1 MRSAASHGSP
11 DPLGATVSPEGTNF
25 ALFSEH
31 AEAVELCLFDSPEAA
46 TPAVVLPLEGYCEG
60 VFHGFV
66 RGVGPGQVYGYR
78 VDGPWAP
85 ELGHRFDSSKV
96 VLDPYV
102 RAVARQT
109 SWDPS
114 VYSYGASTYPDRSNL
129 SPPRNPMDSS
139 ARCPLGIVVGDA
151 APELGWNRPGTAL
164 ADTIIYELHVRGF
177 TKLNPAVDPSRHG
190 TYAGLSSEPVLEY
203 LCGLGVTAVELL
215 PVQHHVDDHSL
226 ERAGLTNYWGYQPL
240 AYFAPEPTYSSV
252 PGAGA
257 VEEFRDMV
265 RRFHDAGI
273 EVIVDVVYNH
283 TGELG
288 HEGPT
293 LSFRGIDNASYYR
306 LDPRDKR
313 KYLDFSGCGNSLNI
327 HNPAVVR
334 LVLDSLRY
342 WVSEMGVDGFRFDLA
357 TSLGRS
363 RHGFDRDSPL
373 LSAIGQD
380 PILHTAK
387 LIAEPWD
394 LNATDSDQFGNFP
407 RRWSEWNRS
416 FRDDTRQYWL
426 LSDGSAASL
435 ATRVAGSSDVFDERR
450 RPPQSGINLV
460 TSHDGF
466 TLMDLVSYSRKRNS
480 ANMEGNRDGESSNHN
495 SNCGAEGPSDDAGIQ
510 SLRNRQRRNLL
521 ATLMLSQ
528 GVPML
533 VAGDEFGRTQ
543 LGNNNPYCQDNETSW
558 MDWSMEAR
566 DALPDFVRSLIRLRR
581 SEPAFRRLTFFDGL
595 PDPVTGCKDVTWLH
609 PDGKEIAGS
618 DWREPRFRCFGALVV
633 AAGATRYLMLFNG
646 STEPR
651 RFAVP
656 TGQWSLVFDTRDSR
670 FAGAT
675 AIDGTYAMLD
685 RTMALLTS
693 DPYPEEARA
702 IHAGGGR

>member
-11 DPLGATVSPEGTNF
+11 YPLGATVTPEGTNF

-46 TPAVVLPLEGYCEG
+46 TPASVLPLEGHCEG

-109 SWDPS
+109 NWDPS
-114 VYSYGASTYPDRSNL
+114 VYSYGASKYPDRSDL
-129 SPPRNPMDSS
+129 SPPLNPMDSS
-139 ARCPLGIVVGDA
+139 AMCPLGIVVGDT
-151 APELGWNRPGTAL
+151 APRLGWSRPGTAL

-177 TKLNPAVDPSRHG
+177 TKLNPAIEPSRRG

-203 LCGLGVTAVELL
+203 LRGLGVTAVELL
-215 PVQHHVDDHSL
+215 PVQHHVDDHWL
-226 ERAGLTNYWGYQPL
+226 KAAGLTNYWGYQPL
-240 AYFAPEPTYSSV
+240 AYFAPEPTYSSA

-257 VEEFRDMV
+257 VDEFRDMV
-265 RRFHDAGI
+265 RRFHEGGI
-273 EVIVDVVYNH
+273 EVIIDVVYNH

-293 LSFRGIDNASYYR
+293 LSYRGIDNASYYR
-306 LDPRDKR
+306 LDPHDKR
-313 KYLDFSGCGNSLNI
+313 RYLDFSGCGNSLNT
-327 HNPAVVR
+327 HHPAVVR

-342 WVSEMGVDGFRFDLA
+342 WVLEMGVDGFRFDLA
-357 TSLGRS
+357 TSLGRN
-363 RHGFDRDSPL
+363 RHDFDRNSPL

-380 PILHTAK
+380 PVLHAVK

-394 LNATDSDQFGNFP
+394 LNTPDSDQFGNFP

-416 FRDDTRQYWL
+416 FRDDTRRYWL

-435 ATRVAGSSDVFDERR
+435 ATRVAGSSDVFDQRR

-480 ANMEGNRDGESSNHN
+480 ANMEGNRDGESWNHS
-495 SNCGAEGPSDDAGIQ
+495 SNCGTEGPSDDAGIQ

-558 MDWSMEAR
+558 IDWGMEAG
-566 DALPDFVRSLIRLRR
+566 DALPDFVRSLVRLRR
-581 SEPAFRRLTFFDGL
+581 SETTFRRPAYFNGL
-595 PDPVTGCKDVTWLH
+595 SDPVTGCKDVTWLH
-609 PDGKEIAGS
+609 PNGTEIAGS
-618 DWREPRFRCFGALVV
+618 DWREPRLRCFGALVV
-633 AAGATRYLMLFNG
+633 PAGSARYLMLFNG
-646 STEPR
+646 SIRSR

-656 TGQWSLVFDTRDSR
+656 TGRWSLVFDTRHSR
-670 FAGAT
+670 FAGGV
-675 AIDGTYAMLD
+675 AIGGTYEMLD
-685 RTMALLTS
+685 RSMVLLTTDAVS
-693 DPYPEEARA
+693 EEARA
-702 IHAGGGR
+702 IRAGSGR

>member
-1 MRSAASHGSP
+1 MRSAVSHGSP
-11 DPLGATVSPEGTNF
+11 YPLGAKVFPGGTNF

-31 AEAVELCLFDSPEAA
+31 AEEVELCLFDSSDA
-46 TPAVVLPLEGYCEG
+46 TAPSSVLPLGGHSGG

-66 RGVGPGQVYGYR
+66 EGVGPGQVYGYR
-78 VDGPWAP
+78 VGGPWAP

-96 VLDPYV
+96 VLDPYA
-102 RAVARQT
+102 RAIARST
-109 SWDPS
+109 NWGPS
-114 VYSYGASTYPDRSNL
+114 VYSYGAATYPDPTNL
-129 SPPRNPMDSS
+129 SPPPSRADSS
-139 ARCPLGIVVGDA
+139 SSCPLGIVVGDA
-151 APELGWNRPGTAL
+151 PPRLDSDRPGTAW
-164 ADTIIYELHVRGF
+164 ADTILYELHVRGF
-177 TKLNPAVDPSRHG
+177 TKLNPAVEPCQRG
-190 TYAGLSSEPVLEY
+190 TYAGLSSEPVIDY

-215 PVQHHVDDHSL
+215 PVQHHLDEHWL

-257 VEEFRDMV
+257 VDEFREMV
-265 RRFHDAGI
+265 RRFHESGI
-273 EVIVDVVYNH
+273 EVVLDVVYNH

-306 LDPRDKR
+306 MDPCDER
-313 KYLDFSGCGNSLNI
+313 KYLDFSGCGNSLNT
-327 HNPAVVR
+327 HHPAVLR

-363 RHGFDRDSPL
+363 RHEFARNSPL

-380 PILHTAK
+380 PALQGVK

-394 LNATDSDQFGNFP
+394 LNAPDSDQFGNFP
-407 RRWSEWNRS
+407 DRWSEWNRS
-416 FRDDTRQYWL
+416 FRDDTRRYWL
-426 LSDGSAASL
+426 SSDGSAASL
-435 ATRVAGSSDVFDERR
+435 ATRVAGSSDVFAERR
-450 RPPQSGINLV
+450 RPPQASINLV
-460 TSHDGF
+460 TAHDGF
-466 TLMDLVSYSRKRNS
+466 TLMDLVSYSRKRNG
-480 ANMEGNRDGESSNHN
+480 ANREGNRDGESWNHS
-495 SNCGAEGPSDDAGIQ
+495 SNCGAEGPTDNAGI
-510 SLRNRQRRNLL
+510 RAMRDRQRRNLL

-558 MDWSMEAR
+558 IDWTTEAR
-566 DALPDFVRSLIRLRR
+566 DALPDFVRSLVRLRC
-581 SEPAFRRLTFFDGL
+581 SEPAFRRLAFFDGL
-595 PDPVTGCKDVTWLH
+595 PDPLTGCKDVTWLR
-609 PDGKEIAGS
+609 PDGQEFDGS
-618 DWREPRFRCFGALVV
+618 DWREPGFLCFGALV
-633 AAGATRYLMLFNG
+633 ATARSTRYLMLFNG
-646 STEPR
+646 SPRSR

-656 TGQWSLVFDTRDSR
+656 AGLWTLVFDTRHSR

-675 AIDGTYAMLD
+675 TLDGTYAMLD
-685 RTMALLTS
+685 RSMVLLRTS
-693 DPYPEEARA
+693 EESRA
-702 IHAGGGR
+702 ICPPADTD